1 MRVRLIN
8 WSRSF
13 KTRLIASFLLILL
26 VPTIVVGTLAS
37 NQAKQEMEKEI
48 LNSAKENVGLVNS
61 IVTSTF
67 KPKLDTIEFLAKTIN
82 KSMYPTK
89 DSAALVMPHLD
100 IYSGMLPDTNGVGLG
115 TVDGQYYQSPKVTV
129 KAGFD
134 PRTREWYKKAMENKG
149 KAVITEPY
157 VSAASGKVIVTIS
170 KTTDDGSG
178 VVGIVMGVEQIKG
191 LADMVSIGSDGYV
204 MILDSNKKF
213 VVHPEKESGTV
224 AEESYFEKMYE
235 GASGDFRYDEQG
247 NEQEVHYTTNELTGW
262 KIAGKLDRSEI
273 QNSVQPIFTFTY
285 ATIAICLIVGGLIV
299 TVVLRS
305 LIRSIQAV
313 KVHAVKVSEGILT
326 EPIQVRSND
335 EIGELGRAFNTMQ
348 DNLRTLISNVETRAE
363 QVAASSEQLTASA
376 QQTSI
381 ATEHVATAVQEVA
394 GSVEKQTNGIDQN
407 VHSLQNISDGVA
419 QIVESVHGL
428 TDIAEQTTIHAGEGG
443 ESVQKAM
450 GQMNSIHASVEQ
462 LNHMVHS
469 LSERSR
475 DIVAFSEVISGISQ
489 QTNLLAL
496 NAAIE
501 AARAGEYGK
510 GFAVVATEV
519 RLLAEQSQES
529 AKQISDLIVEI
540 QRDTQES
547 VETMEKV
554 RRDVSEGLR
563 ISKGTID
570 KFEEILTSTKQTN
583 PRIEEVS
590 SIAQQ
595 IVATVA
601 EVKVTANELAM
612 IAKGNAETAE
622 EVAASTEEQLASMQE
637 VSASAQSLSS
647 LAEELNAMIN
657 KFRY

>member
-8 WSRSF
+8 WSRNF

-26 VPTIVVGTLAS
+26 VPTIVVGMLAS

-61 IVTSTF
+61 IVTNTF
-67 KPKLDTIEFLAKTIN
+67 KPKLDAIDFFAKTVN
-82 KSMYPTK
+82 RTMYPTQN
-89 DSAALVMPHLD
+89 SAALVMPHLD
-100 IYSGMLPDTNGVGLG
+100 IFKGMLPDVIGVGLG
-115 TVDGQYYQSPKVTV
+115 TVDGQYYESPMVGA
-129 KAGFD
+129 KAGYD

-149 KAVITEPY
+149 KAVISEPY
-157 VSAASGKVIVTIS
+157 VSAATGKVLVSIS
-170 KTTDDGSG
+170 KATDDGSA
-178 VVGIVMGVEQIKG
+178 VVGMIMGVEQIKS

-224 AEESYFEKMYE
+224 AEESHFEKLYE

-247 NEQEVHYTTNELTGW
+247 HEQEVHYTTNELTGW

-285 ATIAICLIVGGLIV
+285 VTIAICLLVGGLIV

-305 LIRSIQAV
+305 IIRSIQAV

-335 EIGELGRAFNTMQ
+335 EIGELSRAFNTMQ

-443 ESVQKAM
+443 ESVQKVM

-462 LNHMVHS
+462 LNHMVQS

-501 AARAGEYGK
+501 AARAGEHGK

-529 AKQISDLIVEI
+529 AKQISDLIIEI

-601 EVKVTANELAM
+601 EVKVTANELAL